1 VVPSPDISPEI
12 ASLKIQPQP
21 QEGLFA
27 LKITRRQE
35 KSFTIFRAS
44 SPPQRYCS
52 DTSVPFFTDNRGTPA
67 PVSRQRMYK
76 DSVFATNKAAV
87 GNKTSASASL
97 LSVARGSTHI
107 LLATYR
113 LRGVE
118 VAELKLE
125 HIGRGSLCVSSGCG
139 ERAPSETVSQEGNRD
154 ADTWRTPKPCG
165 GHAKNCPDPYKRDLD
180 LRIN

>member
-1 VVPSPDISPEI
+1 MTVSPDEARPVTRGGEPPE
-12 ASLKIQPQP
+12 LLGTDWHK
-21 QEGLFA
+21 LFTVERA
-27 LKITRRQE
+27 KQGFRVVGGAVIGTVDSRRQAPIRIMSE
-35 KSFTIFRAS
+35 
-44 SPPQRYCS
+44 
-52 DTSVPFFTDNRGTPA
+52 DNRGTPA

-154 ADTWRTPKPCG
+154 ADTWRTPKPCR
-165 GHAKNCPDPYKRDLD
+165 GHAKNCPDP
-180 LRIN
+180 

>member
-1 VVPSPDISPEI
+1 MPSPDISPDI

-35 KSFTIFRAS
+35 KSFTILRAS
-44 SPPQRYCS
+44 SPLQRYCS
-52 DTSVPFFTDNRGTPA
+52 DTSVPVDFEDNRGTPA

-113 LRGVE
+113 LHGVE

-125 HIGRGSLCVSSGCG
+125 HIGRGSFCMSSRVGSALLQRRSAR
-139 ERAPSETVSQEGNRD
+139 RATATRIRGGRPSPVEG
-154 ADTWRTPKPCG
+154 TQKIVQTPTKG
-165 GHAKNCPDPYKRDLD
+165 
-180 LRIN
+180 IWT